1 MLQTHKV
8 QMKRSQLRTDIM
20 KLVEIKNRTPEQ
32 EAELNKL
39 NSEYATAETEYRS
52 ALTLNEQT
60 VETDTGQIAYEK
72 LETRASALEEC
83 WMAKIACEQT
93 IDTGAVGEYRKE
105 HGFADNEVD
114 VNLLIG
120 RVEHR
125 ADVPTPG
132 PNAKTNASP
141 ISARV
146 FRPTVLSS
154 LGITQEMVSPSEHS
168 YPVLT
173 TGTTADMVAVDTA
186 QESTAGA
193 FVVTRLLPK
202 EARGR
207 ITLRSRD
214 LAVFPQ
220 FEASLRRD
228 LGRQVDDVVSNQIIN
243 GVSSNAAQ
251 VQGLVSALTSV
262 ATPTGGVVNF
272 AGFVNMLTNMVDGT
286 YAASMNDLRV
296 ILGLQTWRL
305 AVSSAKSDES
315 DMYAYDWLSQ
325 KAQSVDLSSFI
336 PNPPTSGNENNGQ
349 RVFATKSRGL
359 AGSYGF
365 PMWRNVQVVRDIYSS
380 TASGH
385 IHITANLS
393 WNFMITRLQNWVRT
407 TVKTSS

>member
-1 MLQTHKV
+1 MN
-8 QMKRSQLRTDIM
+8 
-20 KLVEIKNRTPEQ
+20 LVDKKNRTPEQ
-32 EAELNKL
+32 EAELNRL
-39 NSEYATAETEYRS
+39 NALYATTETELRS
-52 ALTLNEQT
+52 AMTLNEHT
-60 VETDTGQIAYEK
+60 VEPDTGHVAHAK

-83 WMAKIACEQT
+83 WMAKVACQET
-93 IDTGAVGEYRKE
+93 IDTGPVGEYRKE

-114 VNLLIG
+114 INLLIG

-125 ADVPTPG
+125 ADVATPG

-154 LGITQEMVSPSEHS
+154 LGITQELVAPAEHS

-173 TGTTADMVAVDTA
+173 TGTTADMVAVDA
-186 QESTAGA
+186 LQESTAGA

-207 ITLRSRD
+207 ITMRSRE

-243 GVSSNAAQ
+243 GVSSDAAQ
-251 VQGLVSALTSV
+251 VQGLASALSGV
-262 ATPTGGVVNF
+262 ATPSNIINF
-272 AGFVNMLTNMVDGT
+272 AGFVNLLTDMVDGT
-286 YAASMNDLRV
+286 YAASMRDIRLIFGV
-296 ILGLQTWRL
+296 ATWKL
-305 AVSSAKSDES
+305 AVSSEKSDES

-325 KAQSVDLSSFI
+325 KAQSVDLSAFI
-336 PNPPTSGNENNGQ
+336 PDTPASGNEVNGQ
-349 RVFATKSRGL
+349 RVFATKQRGL

-365 PMWRNVQVVRDIYSS
+365 PMWRNVQIVRDHYSD
-380 TASGH
+380 AARGH

-393 WNFMITRLQNWVRT
+393 WNFQITRLNNWVRT